1 MKVKLRSS
9 HPSLL
14 RATTFQGL
22 AIGVRFIAMIV
33 VCCLALSLSTEAA
46 DALREFIRSGAK
58 THGAGMHEHPKFLAE
73 WTKLLTERGAQ
84 CEGGN
89 TFPTAEQ
96 LSRTDVLLIYTA
108 DGGDLT
114 AEQRSGLKDFLARGG
129 GLVTLLDGVC
139 GHDPHWWKTVVGA
152 AWEYNHTKWRYT
164 KLTMRIRDHAHPIT
178 SGAVDFELDDEV
190 YDGLH
195 TIPEARVLADAE
207 SVLKPSDTNGTAS
220 TKIIPQMWLLER
232 DGYRAFT
239 WIQGLRLKTFDVPQ
253 YRALLLRGIAWAGR
267 RQDVNQFCTPVEL
280 ALLQATGSNS
290 TSFLLS
296 PDSPEANRRA
306 PEKFSVRFE
315 TSKGDLVIEVHRDW
329 SPHGVDRFFNLVR
342 GGYYDDS
349 RFFRIREGT
358 WAQFGINGVP
368 KVSNAWRERN
378 IPDDP
383 RVLSNVRGTVAF
395 AFAVPNGR
403 TTQIFINLKDNSA
416 THDSEPFVPFGK
428 IVQGMEAAD
437 ALNAEYGESSGG
449 GIRGGKQGPVFESG
463 NAYLN
468 REFPRLDFIR
478 RATIIE
484 SPAAQTSSKS
494 L

>member
-1 MKVKLRSS
+1 VNRSATVEDRGVAIS
-9 HPSLL
+9 V
-14 RATTFQGL
+14 RA
-22 AIGVRFIAMIV
+22 
-33 VCCLALSLSTEAA
+33 CCLRLILLTCCAVLSFSVDATEA
-46 DALREFIRSGAK
+46 LRVFIRSGAK
-58 THGAGMHEHPKFLAE
+58 THGVGMHEHPKFLAE
-73 WTKLLTERGAQ
+73 WTKLLTERGAH

-89 TFPTAEQ
+89 QFPTAEQ
-96 LSRTDVLLIYTA
+96 LSRTDVLLIYSA

-114 AEQRSGLKDFLARGG
+114 AEQRSALKEFLARGG

-164 KLTMRIRDHAHPIT
+164 KLTMRIRDLAHSIT
-178 SGAVDFELDDEV
+178 SGVVDFELDDEV

-195 TIPEARVLADAE
+195 TIPGALVLADAE
-207 SVLKPSDTNGTAS
+207 FVLKSSVTDS
-220 TKIIPQMWLLER
+220 TTSIKTIPQMWTLEK
-232 DGYRAFT
+232 DNYRAFT

-253 YRALLLRGIAWAGR
+253 YRALLLRGIAWTGR
-267 RQDVNQFCTPVEL
+267 RQDINQYCTAAEL
-280 ALLQATGSNS
+280 AVLHSA
-290 TSFLLS
+290 SFLLS
-296 PDSPEANRRA
+296 PDSPEANRLA
-306 PEKFSVRFE
+306 PEKFFVRLE
-315 TSKGDLVIEVHRDW
+315 TSKGDMVIEVHRDW
-329 SPHGVDRFFNLVR
+329 SLHGADRFFNLVR
-342 GGYYDDS
+342 GGYYNDA
-349 RFFRIREGT
+349 RFFRIRERT
-358 WAQFGINGVP
+358 WAQFGINGDP
-368 KVSNAWRERN
+368 RISSTWRERT

-403 TTQIFINLKDNSA
+403 TTQLFINLKDNSA

-428 IVQGMEAAD
+428 VTQGMEAAD

-449 GIRGGKQGPVFESG
+449 GIRGGKQAPLFESG

-478 RATIIE
+478 RATLIE
-484 SPAAQTSSKS
+484 SPVTQASSKN

>member
-1 MKVKLRSS
+1 MIRLASNRTLSIGLCLGG
-9 HPSLL
+9 LL
-14 RATTFQGL
+14 FLG
-22 AIGVRFIAMIV
+22 
-33 VCCLALSLSTEAA
+33 CLAATSAVAA
-46 DALREFIRSGAK
+46 EPLRVFIRSGVK

-73 WTKLLTERGAQ
+73 WAKLLTERGAQ

-89 TFPTAEQ
+89 QFPTAEQ
-96 LSRTDVLLIYTA
+96 LSGTDVLLIYTA
-108 DGGDLT
+108 DGGDLKP
-114 AEQRSGLKDFLARGG
+114 EQRVALTNFLARGG

-139 GHDPHWWKTVVGA
+139 GHDPHWWKTIVGA

-178 SGAVDFELDDEV
+178 HEAVDFELDDEV

-195 TIPEARVLADAE
+195 TIPEAHVLADAE
-207 SVLKPSDTNGTAS
+207 FISKSSGTDPVAS
-220 TKIIPQMWLLER
+220 TKTIPQMWTVETN
-232 DGYRAFT
+232 GYRAFT

-267 RQDVNQFCTPVEL
+267 RPDVNQFCTASEL
-280 ALLQATGSNS
+280 AALRAIGSNS
-290 TSFLLS
+290 ASFLLS

-306 PEKFSVRFE
+306 PEKFSARVE
-315 TSKGDLVIEVHRDW
+315 TSKGDMVIEVHRDW
-329 SPHGVDRFFNLVR
+329 SPHGADRFYNLVR
-342 GGYYDDS
+342 GGYYNDA

-358 WAQFGINGVP
+358 WVQFGINGDP

-403 TTQIFINLKDNSA
+403 TTQMFINLKDNSA
-416 THDSEPFVPFGK
+416 THDSEPFVPFGRV
-428 IVQGMEAAD
+428 VQGMEAAD

-449 GIRGGKQGPVFESG
+449 GIRGGKQGPLFESG

-478 RATIIE
+478 RATLIE
-484 SPAAQTSSKS
+484 SPATQTSSKT